1 MAENIIIANLNNFE
15 RIKKEISKQGKE
27 KLHVLADFDR
37 TLTYSFVNGEEVPS
51 MISILR
57 KENYLTPDYS
67 EKAHALFDKYHPIEI
82 NPDIPL
88 EKKKKAMLEWW
99 KSHFDLLI
107 KCGLNKKDLEKA
119 VKSEK
124 IKLREGASEFFDLLH
139 KNNIPLIIL
148 SSSGLGGDAISMC
161 LKYKGELYDNMHIV
175 SNSYIWDKN
184 GNAKGIK
191 EPIIHSM
198 NKAEISIKNYP
209 IYKEVKNRKN
219 VLLLGDNIEDL
230 GMIEGFDYNHL
241 IKLGFLNQDIEINL
255 RSYKKNFDVVLLNDS
270 DMRYASKLLKEL
282 I

>member
-1 MAENIIIANLNNFE
+1 MEKNIIISDPEEFE
-15 RIKKEISKQGKE
+15 KTKKEISKQGGK

-37 TLTYSFVNGEEVPS
+37 TLTYSFVKGEEVPS

-57 KENYLTPDYS
+57 KENYLTEDYS

-82 NPDIPL
+82 NPEIPL
-88 EKKKKAMLEWW
+88 EEKKKAMIEWW

-107 KCGLNKKDLEKA
+107 KCKLNKKDLEKA

-124 IKLREGASEFFDLLH
+124 IKLRDGASEFFDMLH
-139 KNNIPLIIL
+139 DNKIPLVIL
-148 SSSGLGGDAISMC
+148 SSSGLGGDAISMY
-161 LKYKGELYDNMHIV
+161 LKNKGELYDNIHVI
-175 SNSYIWDKN
+175 SNSYIWDN
-184 GNAKGIK
+184 DGYAKGVK

-209 IYKEVKNRKN
+209 AYKKIKNRKN

-230 GMIEGFDYNHL
+230 GMIEGFDYDNL
-241 IKLGFLNQDIEINL
+241 IKIAFLNKNTEKNL
-255 RSYKKNFDVVLLNDS
+255 ELYKKNYDIIVLNDS
-270 DMRYASKLLKEL
+270 DMAFVNKLLREL